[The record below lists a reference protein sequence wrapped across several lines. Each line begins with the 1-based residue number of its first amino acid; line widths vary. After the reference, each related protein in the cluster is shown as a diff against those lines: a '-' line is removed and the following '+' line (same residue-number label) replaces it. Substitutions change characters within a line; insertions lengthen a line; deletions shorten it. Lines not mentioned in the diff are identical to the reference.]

1 MAKKKRGR
9 PAKKTAEV
17 LSPETKKGILVVVI
31 FLIALLSLL
40 SLLDLAGSFG
50 VVADHLLG
58 KVFGWGKWPFP
69 LLMLAWGFIL
79 LNPDKYL
86 LKPSNYIGLIMT
98 MISGTGLLELIY
110 DFKNVSPAPMAD
122 KGGGY
127 IGFAVNQPLQQI
139 MGGFATLVILLG
151 LFIIFLLISFN
162 ISLDELGNKVNVFR
176 LIWLKI
182 KNALENRP
190 VRSRYEEDYKQYEA
204 PAEMEEEVE
213 EIVDEA
219 PMEVDQERLAEA
231 INEPIELIKPEK
243 PKKYP
248 SKVNVPID
256 LLEVNGSKPT
266 SGDIN
271 ARSETIRRTFAN
283 FGIEVEMGE
292 INVGPTVTQFT
303 FKPAEGVKLSQITN
317 LHNDLALALAAHP
330 IRIEAPIPGKSLVGI
345 EVPNQKVAT
354 VKIREIIESGSYKNN
369 PSGLAVALG
378 KDVAG
383 ECQTTDIAK
392 MPHCLIAG
400 ATGSG
405 KSVCINN
412 FIVSLLY
419 RNNPGELKMI
429 MVDPKRVELSIYNGI
444 PHLLTPVI
452 NEVQPTINA
461 LRWAVN
467 EMDERYKLLSASHK
481 RDIKSYN
488 ASVLVNQLPYIVI
501 IIDELADLMVVAP
514 REVEAAIIRLAQMAR
529 AVGIH
534 LVIATQRPS
543 TNVITGLIKANIT
556 TRIAFSVASQIDSR
570 TIIDS
575 SGAEKLLGNGDML
588 YTSAEIAKPR
598 RLQGAL
604 VTEKEIKRVVD
615 FWKEQG
621 EPEYNEAIVERQR
634 VANLPGAAMLDDD
647 DDELL
652 PEAQEIILKAGKASA
667 SLLQRRLRVGYAR
680 AARLLDLL
688 EERGVI
694 GPGDGA
700 KPREI
705 LLRQDDLE
713 ENLDMREY
721 EDGWEDDPEA
731 GEQPSEAEDEKN

>member
-1 MAKKKRGR
+1 
-9 PAKKTAEV
+9 
-17 LSPETKKGILVVVI
+17 
-31 FLIALLSLL
+31 
-40 SLLDLAGSFG
+40 
-50 VVADHLLG
+50 
-58 KVFGWGKWPFP
+58 
-69 LLMLAWGFIL
+69 
-79 LNPDKYL
+79 
-86 LKPSNYIGLIMT
+86 
-98 MISGTGLLELIY
+98 
-110 DFKNVSPAPMAD
+110 
-122 KGGGY
+122 
-127 IGFAVNQPLQQI
+127 
-139 MGGFATLVILLG
+139 
-151 LFIIFLLISFN
+151 
-162 ISLDELGNKVNVFR
+162 
-176 LIWLKI
+176 
-182 KNALENRP
+182 
-190 VRSRYEEDYKQYEA
+190 
-204 PAEMEEEVE
+204 
-213 EIVDEA
+213 
-219 PMEVDQERLAEA
+219 
-231 INEPIELIKPEK
+231 
-243 PKKYP
+243 
-248 SKVNVPID
+248 
-256 LLEVNGSKPT
+256 
-266 SGDIN
+266 
-271 ARSETIRRTFAN
+271 
-283 FGIEVEMGE
+283 
-292 INVGPTVTQFT
+292 
-303 FKPAEGVKLSQITN
+303 
-317 LHNDLALALAAHP
+317 
-330 IRIEAPIPGKSLVGI
+330 
-345 EVPNQKVAT
+345 
-354 VKIREIIESGSYKNN
+354 
-369 PSGLAVALG
+369 
-378 KDVAG
+378 
-383 ECQTTDIAK
+383 
-392 MPHCLIAG
+392 
-400 ATGSG
+400 
-405 KSVCINN
+405 
-412 FIVSLLY
+412 
-419 RNNPGELKMI
+419 
-429 MVDPKRVELSIYNGI
+429 
-444 PHLLTPVI
+444 
-452 NEVQPTINA
+452 
-461 LRWAVN
+461 
-467 EMDERYKLLSASHK
+467 MDERYKLLSASHK

>member
-256 LLEVNGSKPT
+256 LLEVNGSKP
-266 SGDIN
+266 
-271 ARSETIRRTFAN
+271 
-283 FGIEVEMGE
+283 
-292 INVGPTVTQFT
+292 
-303 FKPAEGVKLSQITN
+303 
-317 LHNDLALALAAHP
+317 LAA
-330 IRIEAPIPGKSLVGI
+330 
-345 EVPNQKVAT
+345 T
-354 VKIREIIESGSYKNN
+354 
-369 PSGLAVALG
+369 
-378 KDVAG
+378 
-383 ECQTTDIAK
+383 
-392 MPHCLIAG
+392 
-400 ATGSG
+400 
-405 KSVCINN
+405 
-412 FIVSLLY
+412 
-419 RNNPGELKMI
+419 
-429 MVDPKRVELSIYNGI
+429 
-444 PHLLTPVI
+444 LTP
-452 NEVQPTINA
+452 
-461 LRWAVN
+461 
-467 EMDERYKLLSASHK
+467 
-481 RDIKSYN
+481 
-488 ASVLVNQLPYIVI
+488 
-501 IIDELADLMVVAP
+501 
-514 REVEAAIIRLAQMAR
+514 EAK
-529 AVGIH
+529 
-534 LVIATQRPS
+534 P
-543 TNVITGLIKANIT
+543 
-556 TRIAFSVASQIDSR
+556 
-570 TIIDS
+570 
-575 SGAEKLLGNGDML
+575 
-588 YTSAEIAKPR
+588 SAE
-598 RLQGAL
+598 
-604 VTEKEIKRVVD
+604 
-615 FWKEQG
+615 
-621 EPEYNEAIVERQR
+621 
-634 VANLPGAAMLDDD
+634 
-647 DDELL
+647 LL
-652 PEAQEIILKAGKASA
+652 LILES
-667 SLLQRRLRVGYAR
+667 R
-680 AARLLDLL
+680 
-688 EERGVI
+688 
-694 GPGDGA
+694 
-700 KPREI
+700 
-705 LLRQDDLE
+705 
-713 ENLDMREY
+713 
-721 EDGWEDDPEA
+721 
-731 GEQPSEAEDEKN
+731 